1 MNYLLDLTKE
11 EIKYVCTVIPFKEV
25 SAYFRRYPK
34 EFTKLK
40 PGFRV
45 KSLNE
50 DTVSRTLYD
59 FRNRDFIASFL
70 IKHIDRWIEEIDG
83 ELAKALENGLDQEAA
98 YVDVLSRSF
107 FSGNVALFFKIKGEE
122 KSEDYLKVMGSAVF
136 YQSAHQKT
144 EEEELDS
151 LKKRHLELTGIQ
163 QELKNRISDEEKKVE
178 KLRKKEAEL
187 KNELKE
193 KIEQLEQEQ
202 EKNTRL
208 SEKADRLEAELKK
221 NQDDEV
227 WKTAEMQQKIDTLT
241 SRLNDQAEKAAGYE
255 TSISE
260 YASRLSS
267 AEDDIETWKNK
278 VRSREK
284 QLFTYKAERA
294 TFLTDQESDRK
305 QIRELKEAL
314 DKALGVE
321 KVYKECISE
330 LSTEKESYLQKNK
343 ELKEMLE
350 TQKNIEAAAE
360 AVSKRYANTDRK
372 MPLCPEDMDDFDEYF
387 SHNLENIGFDEN
399 DDGSSDF
406 VDYLEKSFFHG
417 IPVLIKRGL
426 GINLANCL
434 ANTIYGVPVAT
445 HLLYSEGAGVQ
456 KINEFLTDTPD
467 RVVCIDGFIG
477 NCNEIELIPVLEQ
490 YRNKIIMLTYMYDQ
504 TLKFVPKEILSSVH
518 FISADVFSSVLR
530 IRDITEDPSEIKEI
544 SSVYKSNV
552 GADKRSQKIFY
563 EIACECGLG
572 KDTACAMA
580 DMIEDEKHLN
590 EMLMFTLLPYV
601 SKVLG
606 KNPYNC
612 SKSLQ
617 RYAGEAGR
625 CPKKD
630 ILIRWFG

>member
-1 MNYLLDLTKE
+1 MNYLIDLTEE

-50 DTVSRTLYD
+50 DTVSRTLYG

-70 IKHIDRWIEEIDG
+70 IKHIDRWIEEIDE

-163 QELKNRISDEEKKVE
+163 EELKNRISDEEKKVE

-187 KNELKE
+187 KNKLKE
-193 KIEQLEQEQ
+193 KIEQLEQER

-208 SEKADRLEAELKK
+208 SEIANKLEAELKK
-221 NQDDEV
+221 NQDDEI

-260 YASRLSS
+260 YAARLSS

-321 KVYKECISE
+321 KVYKECLSA
-330 LSTEKESYLQKNK
+330 LSTEKESYLQKNR
-343 ELKEMLE
+343 ELEETLE
-350 TQKNIEAAAE
+350 TQKNIETAAE
-360 AVSKRYANTDRK
+360 AVSKRYVNTDRK
-372 MPLCPEDMDDFDEYF
+372 MPLRPEDMDDFDEYF

-399 DDGSSDF
+399 DNSSSDF
-406 VDYLEKSFFHG
+406 VDYLEKSFFRG
-417 IPVLIKRGL
+417 IPVLIKRGP

-434 ANTIYGVPVAT
+434 ANTIYGVPVAA

-467 RVVCIDGFIG
+467 QVVCIDGFIG
-477 NCNEIELIPVLEQ
+477 NCNEIELVPVLEQ
-490 YRNKIIMLTYMYDQ
+490 YRNKIIILTYMYDQ
-504 TLKFVPKEILSSVH
+504 TLKFVPHEILSSVH
-518 FISADVFSSVLR
+518 FISADAFNSILR
-530 IRDITEDPSEIKEI
+530 IRDITEDPSEVKEI

-552 GADKRSQKIFY
+552 GADNRSQKIFY

-580 DMIEDEKHLN
+580 DMIEDEKYLN

-612 SKSLQ
+612 SKRLQ

-630 ILIRWFG
+630 ILMRWFG

>member
-1 MNYLLDLTKE
+1 MNYLIDLTKE

-70 IKHIDRWIEEIDG
+70 IKHIDRWIEEIDE

-122 KSEDYLKVMGSAVF
+122 KSEDYLKVIGYAVF

-144 EEEELDS
+144 EEEFDF

-163 QELKNRISDEEKKVE
+163 EELKNRISDEEKKVE
-178 KLRKKEAEL
+178 KLRKKEEEL
-187 KNELKE
+187 KSELKE

-208 SEKADRLEAELKK
+208 SEKADKLEAELKK

-227 WKTAEMQQKIDTLT
+227 WKTVEMQQKIDTLT
-241 SRLNDQAEKAAGYE
+241 SRLKDQAEKAAGYE

-260 YASRLSS
+260 YESRLSS

-294 TFLTDQESDRK
+294 TFLTDQESNRK
-305 QIRELKEAL
+305 QIRELKDAL

-321 KVYKECISE
+321 KVYKECLSA

-343 ELKEMLE
+343 ELEETLE
-350 TQKNIEAAAE
+350 AQRNIETAAE
-360 AVSKRYANTDRK
+360 AVSKRYAHTS
-372 MPLCPEDMDDFDEYF
+372 C
-387 SHNLENIGFDEN
+387 
-399 DDGSSDF
+399 
-406 VDYLEKSFFHG
+406 
-417 IPVLIKRGL
+417 
-426 GINLANCL
+426 
-434 ANTIYGVPVAT
+434 
-445 HLLYSEGAGVQ
+445 
-456 KINEFLTDTPD
+456 
-467 RVVCIDGFIG
+467 
-477 NCNEIELIPVLEQ
+477 
-490 YRNKIIMLTYMYDQ
+490 
-504 TLKFVPKEILSSVH
+504 
-518 FISADVFSSVLR
+518 
-530 IRDITEDPSEIKEI
+530 
-544 SSVYKSNV
+544 VYKSNV
-552 GADKRSQKIFY
+552 GANNRSQKIFY

-580 DMIEDEKHLN
+580 DMIEDENHLN

-612 SKSLQ
+612 SKRLQ

-630 ILIRWFG
+630 ILMRWFG